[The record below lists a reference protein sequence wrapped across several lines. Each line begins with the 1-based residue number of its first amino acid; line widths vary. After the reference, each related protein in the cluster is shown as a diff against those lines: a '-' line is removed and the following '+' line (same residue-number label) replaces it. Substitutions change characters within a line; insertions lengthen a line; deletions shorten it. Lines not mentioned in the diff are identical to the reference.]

1 MDIVNKSLCNNV
13 FRKVLGILK
22 PFANFAKGEFAPSA
36 SEDAFK
42 KGLSGVQGQSPC
54 NLSPLYVPPKKT
66 APDVSGAVKRIY
78 FPVTR
83 NVLPSLG
90 ALVMLTTKA
99 TESVPSSSA

>member
-42 KGLSGVQGQSPC
+42 KGLSGGQGQSPS
-54 NLSPLYVPPKKT
+54 LLLPDKPKFE
-66 APDVSGAVKRIY
+66 R
-78 FPVTR
+78 
-83 NVLPSLG
+83 VLPAGNTLSL
-90 ALVMLTTKA
+90 AF
-99 TESVPSSSA
+99 